1 MTQPT
6 GIKLIERVVWRID
19 ADNPLGA
26 FVSVNKPKSRQVPE
40 VEPQGMRLARV
51 VARFVERRAGERN
64 RDGRLDR
71 RAYRRVRTST
81 RLTRD
86 EVQ

>member
-40 VEPQGMRLARV
+40 VEPQECGWRESSLDLLNGVQVSETEMDALT
-51 VARFVERRAGERN
+51 GELI
-64 RDGRLDR
+64 DGFK
-71 RAYRRVRTST
+71 RVR
-81 RLTRD
+81 D
-86 EVQ
+86 